1 MRTRFFQRI
10 FRNGATSFLTSL
22 ALVAL
27 VFNQDAAAQDFW
39 QEANG
44 PYGGFINALAVNP
57 SNGYIF
63 ATTDGSGVFRS
74 TDSGVS
80 WTAVNTNLTE
90 LRVYSI
96 AIQSTQIFV
105 GTSNSKVFTS
115 IDNGDSWRLV
125 NTGLNT
131 FPRSDITAL
140 ALESNTKIYAGTRG
154 DGVFRSIDA
163 GENWTPVSSSG
174 LSNRFINAINADFPG
189 TVLAGTDAGIFRLN
203 SNDSWTTFK
212 VGLGN
217 STKVRSVAISYEG
230 GQFYYFAATS
240 DGVFR
245 AIGDQNWT
253 PINTDLTNTDVLSFL
268 VPVFGEAQIWA
279 GTNGNGAF
287 RSNDNGAHWTRV
299 TTGLTN
305 TYARSL
311 VASANQVF
319 LGTPGAGVFRFTDND
334 NKWIP
339 MNTGLM
345 NTSVKALAV
354 NSSGKI
360 FAGTFGGGVYRSDD
374 RGGSW
379 EPINANLT
387 AISVSALAVNSK
399 GYVFAATDDMNL
411 LNPKQNG
418 GGVFLSRNSGM
429 TWMAV
434 NNNLTN
440 TDVRAL
446 AINSLGAIFAGTN
459 GGGIFRSDNDG
470 DSWTEFNNGLSNKS
484 VRALAINS
492 SGDIFAG
499 TNGGLN
505 SGVFRLRNNTT
516 LWEQINSGLGNHQI
530 NSLAINRN
538 NDLFAGT
545 TSVVYRLSNNSTSW
559 TEESIGFT
567 GANVQTLAINA
578 VGHIFAGTANQGVFL
593 SRDNGE
599 NWGPVIDGLENNT
612 NIQSLVVDAEG
623 FIFAGTDKAG
633 AFRSRRSTAA
643 KPSVTTDAATN
654 LGTSSARLNGTVNPN
669 NLSTTIKFQYGTITS
684 YGNEMAAT
692 PSPVSGTSTVAV
704 STNISSGLSPGTTY
718 HFRVVA
724 TNSLGTTNG
733 VDQVF
738 TTSGAAP
745 TVSTNAAT
753 NIGPYSATLSGMVN
767 PNGRSAA
774 IKFQHGTTTSYGR
787 EVTMQDSVRGTTPV
801 SASTIVMEL
810 LPNTLY
816 HYRLVAVNDAGT
828 TNGNDQTLTTL
839 LPAYP
844 ANLSLN
850 TTINF
855 PAFSRAGDFR
865 AVDYQI
871 VGLPGNSD
879 VSVAQFLSG
888 EHRKDWQVYWDN
900 GAASEFLVEY
910 NGGAEFNFKI
920 GRAFWI
926 IHKGSLVFVNR
937 AVPVAPLS
945 PSAPL
950 MSAQIKVPLR
960 SGWNLIANPYTRSVA
975 WARIRDANNVP
986 TSKVTD
992 PIWAFNQ
999 TYSQADSLKPYAGYY
1014 FYNRQNLDTLRIP
1027 YSLYYPPASSSA
1039 AEANP
1044 ILWRVNIA
1052 LSSDEYIEKATSFG
1066 VAREASSE
1074 LDAFD
1079 FRKPRAIAAIP
1090 SVSFN
1095 RSAWDKNYGIFAT
1108 DIRPEFEEQESWDF
1122 EVQSAQREPLQLT
1135 LSGINHIP
1143 SHFAVYL
1150 IDAARAHYV
1159 NLREDSLY
1167 NFTPATDITK
1177 FTVRV
1182 GKAGAL
1188 QEELDALIPKE
1199 FALEQNFPN
1208 PFNPTTAI
1216 PVTVPVTTEVK
1227 LKVYNLLGK
1236 EVKTLYAGSLAP
1248 GRHFFNWDGR
1258 DEAGHALGTGVYF
1271 YRLTTNTGFAF
1282 IKKMLFIK

>member
-1 MRTRFFQRI
+1 MKTRIFQRI
-10 FRNGATSFLTSL
+10 FRNSAISFLTSL
-22 ALVAL
+22 ALFAF
-27 VFNQDAAAQDFW
+27 VFNHNAIAQDFW
-39 QEANG
+39 QPANG

-63 ATTDGSGVFRS
+63 AATDGRGVFRS

-96 AIQSTQIFV
+96 AIRSTQIFV

-140 ALESNTKIYAGTRG
+140 ALESSTKIYAGTRG

-163 GENWTPVSSSG
+163 GENWTPVSSNG
-174 LSNRFINAINADFPG
+174 LNNRFINAINADFPG
-189 TVLAGTDAGIFRLN
+189 TFLAGTDAGVFRLN
-203 SNDSWTTFK
+203 SNDSWATFK

-217 STKVRSVAISYEG
+217 STKVRSVAISYYD
-230 GQFYYFAATS
+230 GQFSYFAATS
-240 DGVFR
+240 DGVFH

-268 VPVFGEAQIWA
+268 VPVFGQAQIWA

-305 TYARSL
+305 SYARSL

-345 NTSVKALAV
+345 NTSVKAFAV
-354 NSSGKI
+354 NSNGKT

-374 RGGSW
+374 HGGSW
-379 EPINANLT
+379 EPVNTNLT
-387 AISVSALAVNSK
+387 AISIAALAVNSK

-411 LNPKQNG
+411 LNPKQKG

-429 TWMAV
+429 TWTAV

-446 AINSLGAIFAGTN
+446 AINSLGTIFVGTN

-470 DSWTEFNNGLSNKS
+470 DSWTEFNNRLSNKS

-492 SGDIFAG
+492 NGDIFAG

-545 TSVVYRLSNNSTSW
+545 TSVVYRLSNNSNSW
-559 TEESIGFT
+559 TEESIAFT
-567 GANVQTLAINA
+567 GTNVQALAINA

-599 NWGPVIDGLENNT
+599 NWESVIGDLENNT
-612 NIQSLVVDAEG
+612 NIRSLIVDADG
-623 FIFAGTDKAG
+623 YIFAGTDKAG
-633 AFRSRRSTAA
+633 AFRSRWTTAA
-643 KPSVTTDAATN
+643 KPGAATDAVTN
-654 LGTSSARLNGTVNPN
+654 LSSNSARLNGRVNPN
-669 NLSTTIKFQYGTITS
+669 NLSTTAKFQYGPTAS
-684 YGNEMAAT
+684 YESVAAAT
-692 PSPVSGTSTVAV
+692 QNPGSGTSEVAV
-704 STNISSGLSPGTTY
+704 SANISGLSPGIVY

-724 TNSLGTTNG
+724 TNTLGTTNG
-733 VDQVF
+733 ADQTF
-738 TTSGAAP
+738 TTSGTAP
-745 TVSTNAAT
+745 TVSTSAAT

-767 PNGRSAA
+767 PNGRSTEV
-774 IKFQHGTTTSYGR
+774 KFQYGTTMSYAR
-787 EVTMQDSVRGTTPV
+787 EETVQDSVRGTTPV
-801 SASTIVMEL
+801 SASVIVTNL
-810 LPNTLY
+810 LPNTTY
-816 HYRLVAVNDAGT
+816 HYRLVAANDAGT
-828 TNGNDQTLTTL
+828 TNGNNQTFATL

-865 AVDYQI
+865 PVDYQL

-879 VSVAQFLSG
+879 SSVAKYLRG
-888 EHRKDWQVYWDN
+888 NHKKDWQVYWDN
-900 GAASEFLVEY
+900 GAASDFLVEY
-910 NGGAEFNFKI
+910 NGGSEFNFKV

-926 IHKGSLVFVNR
+926 VHKGQLIINR
-937 AVPVAPLS
+937 S
-945 PSAPL
+945 IPSAPL
-950 MSAQIKVPLR
+950 APSAPLSIAQIKVPLR
-960 SGWNLIANPYTRSVA
+960 SGWNLIANPYSRPVA
-975 WARIRDANNVP
+975 WARIRGANNVP
-986 TSKVTD
+986 TPKVTD

-999 TYSQADSLKPYAGYY
+999 TYSQADSLKPYAGYC

-1027 YSLYYPPASSSA
+1027 YSLYYPPASAPSTV
-1039 AEANP
+1039 AEP
-1044 ILWRVNIA
+1044 TLWRVHIA
-1052 LSSDEYIEKATSFG
+1052 LSSGEFIEKATSFG
-1066 VAREASSE
+1066 VSREASAK
-1074 LDAFD
+1074 LDALD

-1095 RSAWDKNYGIFAT
+1095 RSAWDKSYGIFAT
-1108 DIRPEFEEQESWDF
+1108 DIRPEFEEQESWEF
-1122 EVQSAQREPLQLT
+1122 EVQSTQREPLQLT
-1135 LSGINHIP
+1135 FSGINRIP
-1143 SHFAVYL
+1143 ARFAVYL
-1150 IDAARAHYV
+1150 IDAARAHFV
-1159 NLREDSLY
+1159 NLRNDSLY
-1167 NFTPATDITK
+1167 NFTPATDISK
-1177 FTVRV
+1177 FTVHV
-1182 GKAGAL
+1182 GKAEAL
-1188 QEELDALIPKE
+1188 QEQLDALIPKE
-1199 FALEQNFPN
+1199 FAWEQNFPN

-1216 PVTVPVTTEVK
+1216 PVIVPVTTEVR
-1227 LKVYNLLGK
+1227 LKVYDLLGK
-1236 EVKTLYAGSLAP
+1236 EVKTLYSGSLEP

-1258 DEAGHALGTGVYF
+1258 DEAGKALGTGVYF
-1271 YRLTTNTGFAF
+1271 YRLTTDRHTTLVG
-1282 IKKMLFIK
+1282 KMILIR